1 MYYDYWDGRKF
12 NVSSESKYANRSFV
26 ILPTKNHNRLNV
38 LADKLLRQDIEIY
51 QNTESIVANDVLLQ
65 NGEVKESFTIPVG
78 SMIIPNS
85 QLEAPLIS
93 AILEFDADIDDSVLI
108 EEKQKLSLIH
118 I

>member
-85 QLEAPLIS
+85 QFCRASTHFSNIR
-93 AILEFDADIDDSVLI
+93 V
-108 EEKQKLSLIH
+108 
-118 I
+118 

>member
-65 NGEVKESFTIPVG
+65 NGEVKESFTIPWG
-78 SMIIPNS
+78 G
-85 QLEAPLIS
+85 
-93 AILEFDADIDDSVLI
+93 DSIKANLKKGKMRR
-108 EEKQKLSLIH
+108 KQTKRKNTWK
-118 I
+118 